1 MLQQSRVPN
10 SLRHHLIR
18 GPKPGLTTTRGAL
31 GLAWAAVGS
40 VGSAEAQSGPATA
53 LPPMNVDAPVVRPRP
68 PAPKPSQAQVK
79 ARTAI
84 RQVVRAP
91 RRVTAPPIAAPAP
104 TAGIAGSG
112 VPALAQAGVGR
123 GSPDASPYAD
133 PAAPYKADRLSS
145 PRFTQPILDTP
156 KTITVVTRE
165 VIEDKNATSFRDILR
180 TTAGVTLGSGEGGN
194 AFGDRF
200 FIRGFD
206 ARNDVFIDGI
216 RDPSV
221 SVRENFFTEQVEILR
236 GPASSFAGRG
246 TAGGAVNVVTK
257 QASTFG
263 DFYKT
268 ESQVGTDN
276 RKRVVLDVNQVIS
289 PALAV
294 RIGGLYQESDV
305 AGRKYVTDDRNGA
318 AIAITLKPADDWK
331 FTANYVHTALDGL
344 PDFGVPFNAL
354 ARRPFT
360 ESIVPRDTYYGFVNR
375 DFQHVQQDTGTLTA
389 EWAPAEWVTVSNRFR
404 AAHSVL
410 DYVGTL
416 PEGPV
421 IPANRNLYGTTIN
434 LNPQSRYQTVDV
446 TADITDATFRFDTGP
461 LKHTLVLGTE
471 FSHERV
477 SREGYTGLASE
488 NNAASGIFTGT
499 GSLQGV
505 NILNPPNLLPFF
517 RKPVRSNNPTVIPV
531 DTKAGYLIET
541 INFSDLVLLN
551 GGVRY
556 DDYSISSS
564 SSAGS
569 VSAHS
574 GNLNYNLGL
583 TVKPLPTVS
592 VYVAHATSSNPVG
605 AELDASSSLYG
616 GLNPAMVGNQILPPE
631 QNTADEIGVKTELFD
646 RHLLA
651 TAALFNTVKTNA
663 RETVGAGAAA
673 VIQATGAYR
682 VQGIDLEVAGKIND
696 RLSLFGGYVI
706 MDTKVLN
713 SAVFANIGNRFA
725 NIANR
730 SFSMLAKYKLTPDF
744 EIGGQV
750 VNNSRVSGGTLAANA
765 NVLPS
770 YWRIDAFIEYKVN
783 ENLTVKLYGANLTDR
798 RIYDALYQSATP
810 FTQIQPGRTISLIAQ
825 TKF

>member
-1 MLQQSRVPN
+1 MQSHSRIPN
-10 SLRHHLIR
+10 SLRNAARNHHPKLADSR
-18 GPKPGLTTTRGAL
+18 GVLSVAC
-31 GLAWAAVGS
+31 AVAVGS
-40 VGSAEAQSGPATA
+40 VGSAEAQQGPASA
-53 LPPMNVDAPVVRPRP
+53 LPPLNIDAPIARPRP

-79 ARTAI
+79 ARTAL
-84 RQVVRAP
+84 RRVVRARP
-91 RRVTAPPIAAPAP
+91 VTAPPIAAPAP
-104 TAGIAGSG
+104 TAGAAGGGLPVLARGDGSG
-112 VPALAQAGVGR
+112 
-123 GSPDASPYAD
+123 DPYAD

-145 PRFTQPILDTP
+145 NRFTQPILDTP

-165 VIEDKNATSFRDILR
+165 VIDDKNATSFRDILR

-257 QASTFG
+257 QATTFG

-268 ESQVGTDN
+268 EGQVGSDN
-276 RKRVVLDVNQVIS
+276 RGRVVLDVNKVIS

-294 RIGGLYQESDV
+294 RIGGLYQEANV

-318 AIAITLKPADDWK
+318 AIAITLRPADDWK

-389 EWAPAEWVTVSNRFR
+389 EWAPTEWVTVSNRFR

-416 PEGPV
+416 PENPV
-421 IPANRNLYGTTIN
+421 IPANRNLYGTTLN

-461 LKHTLVLGTE
+461 IRHTLVLGTE
-471 FSHERV
+471 FSREEV
-477 SREGYTGLASE
+477 SRQGYTGLASE

-499 GSLQGV
+499 GSLQGI
-505 NILNPPNLLPFF
+505 NILNPPNLLSFSRQPT
-517 RKPVRSNNPTVIPV
+517 KAGNPTIIPV

-541 INFSDLVLLN
+541 MNFADLVLLN
-551 GGVRY
+551 GGVRF
-556 DDYSISSS
+556 DDYTISSS
-564 SSAGS
+564 NNTSS

-583 TVKPLPTVS
+583 TVKPLPNVS

-605 AELDASSSLYG
+605 SELDASSSLYG

-651 TAALFNTVKTNA
+651 TAALFNTVKDNA
-663 RETVGAGAAA
+663 RETVGTGNAAQIIA
-673 VIQATGAYR
+673 SGAYR
-682 VQGIDLEVAGKIND
+682 VQGLDLELAGKIDD

-706 MDTKVLN
+706 MDTKVTK
-713 SAVFANIGNRFA
+713 SAIAQNVGSRLA

-730 SFSMLAKYKLTPDF
+730 SFSMLAKYQLTPMF
-744 EIGGQV
+744 EIGVQA
-750 VNNSRVSGGTLAANA
+750 VNNSRVAGGTLAANA

-770 YWRIDAFIEYKVN
+770 YWRFDAFLEAKVN

-798 RIYDALYQSATP
+798 RIYDALYQSAAP
-810 FTQIQPGRTISLIAQ
+810 FTLIQPGRTISLIAQ